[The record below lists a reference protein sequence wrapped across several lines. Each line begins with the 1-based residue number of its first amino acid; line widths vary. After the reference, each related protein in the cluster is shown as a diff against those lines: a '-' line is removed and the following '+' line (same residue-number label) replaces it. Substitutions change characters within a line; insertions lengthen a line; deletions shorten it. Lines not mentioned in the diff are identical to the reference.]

1 MLRSQ
6 SIREVREVRWSDPGH
21 TWGLV
26 PTMGFLHDGHLSLVR
41 RARRENERVV
51 VSIFVNPTQFAPTED
66 LQTYPRDL
74 ARDLQL
80 LQGESVDLVFTPT
93 ESTIYPPGFQ
103 TSVVISDLTRR
114 LENASRPTHFQGVTT
129 IVAKLFNIVQ
139 PHRAYFG
146 QKDAQQAIVLQ
157 RMVQDL
163 NFNLDI
169 VVCPIVREA
178 DGLAMSSRNAHLTPE
193 QRSAAPVLYRA
204 LSAARDAFAEGE
216 HDASVLRALMVAEI
230 TSEPLAR
237 LDYISIADPQSLQ
250 ELDKIEDDALL
261 SGAVFVG
268 DVRLIDNI
276 PI

>member
-6 SIREVREVRWSDPGH
+6 TIREVREVRWSDPGH

-114 LENASRPTHFQGVTT
+114 LEGASRPTHFQGVTT

>member
-6 SIREVREVRWSDPGH
+6 TIREVREVRWSDPGH

-103 TSVVISDLTRR
+103 TSVVVSDLTRR
-114 LENASRPTHFQGVTT
+114 LEGASRPTHFQGVTT

-193 QRSAAPVLYRA
+193 QRRAAPVLYRA